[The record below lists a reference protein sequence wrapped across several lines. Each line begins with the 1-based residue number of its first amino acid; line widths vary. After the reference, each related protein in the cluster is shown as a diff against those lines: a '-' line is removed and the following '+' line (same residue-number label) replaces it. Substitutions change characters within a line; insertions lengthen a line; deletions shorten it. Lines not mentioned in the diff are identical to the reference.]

1 MFDTKIAIVLRDGM
15 AAWQELNVAAFLTSG
30 ILGAH
35 PRLLG
40 DSYEDAMGNKYL
52 PLIIQPIVVLSA
64 DAEAIKAI
72 YLRALARKL
81 QFPLYIEDMFGTG
94 HDAANRASVRQYR
107 PEDMKVAGIGIRE
120 AKAIVDKVTKGAR
133 IHA

>member
-1 MFDTKIAIVLRDGM
+1 MESLASAWRRIGEEGCKHVRHQDRNRARVTEWRP
-15 AAWQELNVAAFLTSG
+15 WQELNVAAFLTSG

-64 DAEAIKAI
+64 DAEAIKTI
-72 YLRALARKL
+72 YVRALDA
-81 QFPLYIEDMFGTG
+81 QAPVSPL
-94 HDAANRASVRQYR
+94 H
-107 PEDMKVAGIGIRE
+107 
-120 AKAIVDKVTKGAR
+120 
-133 IHA
+133 